1 MFQSEQLQEKWA
13 PLLDYEGMDPIKDNH
28 RKAVTAVL
36 LENQEKFLR
45 EQSAFETG
53 TSMLTEQPTN
63 WTGTNST
70 PGAGAGNAGFSGD
83 ATASGPVA
91 GFDPVLIS
99 LIRRAM
105 LNLVAYDL
113 AGVQPM
119 SGPTGLIFAMR
130 SRYTSQS
137 GTEALFNEADTAFSG
152 TDSNSDTTLT
162 RPFSDPDVGIG
173 TVTQNGTN
181 PSALNPVGTAST
193 NTAAYTVGQG
203 MPTGDSENLGYG
215 ANNQFNQ
222 MAFSIEKVTV
232 TAKSRALKAEYSLE
246 LAQDLKAIH
255 GLNAEAELANI
266 LSTEILAEINR
277 EVIRTIYKVAEQGAI
292 QNTAT
297 AGIFDLDID
306 SNGRWSVEKFKGLI
320 FQIER
325 DANAI
330 AQRTRRGKG
339 NIILCSADVASA
351 LTMAGVL
358 DYTPALNANLN
369 VNDTGNTFAGT
380 LQGKYRVYID
390 PYAAN
395 LTTGI
400 PSSAPTGGNQYYV
413 VGYKGTSP
421 YDAGLFYCPYVP
433 LQMVRAVGENSFQ
446 PKIGFKTR
454 YGMVANPFAQ
464 GLTQGLGAL
473 TTNANRYYR
482 RVAVKNLM

>member
-1 MFQSEQLQEKWA
+1 MFHSEHLQEKWA
-13 PLLDYEGMDPIKDNH
+13 PLLNYEGLDSIKDSH
-28 RKAVTAVL
+28 RRAVTAVL

-45 EQSAFETG
+45 EQNAFASSG
-53 TSMLTEQPTN
+53 SFLTEAAPNVNTQ
-63 WTGTNST
+63 TG
-70 PGAGAGNAGFSGD
+70 ANAGFSGGAD
-83 ATASGPVA
+83 AAGPVA

-99 LIRRAM
+99 LIRRSM
-105 LNLVAYDL
+105 PNLVAYDL

-130 SRYTSQS
+130 SRYASQS
-137 GTEALFNEADTAFSG
+137 GAEGLFNEADTAWSG
-152 TDSNSDTTLT
+152 QNNSRNLTDG
-162 RPFSDPDVGIG
+162 FSDANAGLG
-173 TVTQNGTN
+173 TTSQTGTN
-181 PSALNPVGTAST
+181 PSVLNPVGSASSLGY
-193 NTAAYTVGQG
+193 NVGQG
-203 MPTGDSENLGYG
+203 MRTDGAEALGDGTSNE
-215 ANNQFNQ
+215 FNE

-277 EVIRTIYKVAEQGAI
+277 EVIRTIYKVAEQGAV
-292 QNTAT
+292 QNVAT
-297 AGIFDLDID
+297 AGVFDLDTD
-306 SNGRWSVEKFKGLI
+306 SNGRWSVEKFKGLL

-369 VNDTGNTFAGT
+369 VDDTGNTFAGV

-390 PYAAN
+390 PYSAN
-395 LTTGI
+395 LTTSNGT
-400 PSSAPTGGNQYYV
+400 PGNQYYV
-413 VGYKGTSP
+413 VGYKGSSP

-454 YGMVANPFAQ
+454 YGLVANPFAE
-464 GLTQGLGAL
+464 GTDQGLGRL
-473 TTNANRYYR
+473 KVNANRYYR

>member
-1 MFQSEQLQEKWA
+1 MPSMEHLQEKWA
-13 PLLDYEGMDPIKDNH
+13 PLLDYEGLDPIKDAH
-28 RKAVTAVL
+28 RRSVTAQL
-36 LENQEKFLR
+36 LENQEIAIREEREFLS
-45 EQSAFETG
+45 EA
-53 TSMLTEQPTN
+53 PTN
-63 WTGTNST
+63 SVSNG
-70 PGAGAGNAGFSGD
+70 G
-83 ATASGPVA
+83 VA
-91 GFDPVLIS
+91 NFDPVLIS

-105 LNLVAYDL
+105 PNLVAYDL

-119 SGPTGLIFAMR
+119 NGPTGLIFAMR
-130 SRYTSQS
+130 SRYTSM
-137 GTEALFNEADTAFSG
+137 GGAEALFNEADTAFSASG
-152 TDSNSDTTLT
+152 ISTSDPYVANSD
-162 RPFSDPDVGIG
+162 GIAAGFG
-173 TVTQNGTN
+173 TGSQAGTN
-181 PSALNPVGTAST
+181 PGALNPSSNST
-193 NTAAYTVGQG
+193 QAAYNVGQG
-203 MPTGDSENLGYG
+203 MNTEFAEDLGDG
-215 ANNQFNQ
+215 QTFNE

-277 EVIRTIYKVAEQGAI
+277 EVIRTIYKSAETGATA
-292 QNTAT
+292 NTAT
-297 AGIFDLDID
+297 PGTFDLDVD

-339 NIILCSADVASA
+339 NMILCSADVASA

-369 VNDTGNTFAGT
+369 VDDTGNTFAGV
-380 LQGKYRVYID
+380 LAGKYRVYID

-395 LTTGI
+395 Q
-400 PSSAPTGGNQYYV
+400 AADQYYV
-413 VGYKGTSP
+413 AGYKGSSP

-433 LQMVRAVGENSFQ
+433 LQMVRAVGQDTFQ

-454 YGMVANPFAQ
+454 YGIVSNPFAGANQ
-464 GLTQGLGAL
+464 GVNPGTLKA
-473 TTNANRYYR
+473 NDNRYYR
-482 RVAVKNLM
+482 RVKVSNLM

>member
-1 MFQSEQLQEKWA
+1 MQMPSNEVLQEKWA
-13 PLLDYEGMDPIKDNH
+13 PLLNYDGIDPIKDAH
-28 RKAVTAVL
+28 RKAVTAQL
-36 LENQEKFLR
+36 LENQEIALR
-45 EQSAFETG
+45 EEKEFLHEAA
-53 TSMLTEQPTN
+53 PTN
-63 WTGTNST
+63 SV
-70 PGAGAGNAGFSGD
+70 GNGGFTSSGGQ
-83 ATASGPVA
+83 TVA

-105 LNLVAYDL
+105 PNLVAYDL

-119 SGPTGLIFAMR
+119 TGPTGLIFAMR
-130 SRYTSQS
+130 SRFSTQD
-137 GTEALFNEADTAFSG
+137 GTEALFNEPNTAFSSQNSSSNLTNGFSGGSVGFG
-152 TDSNSDTTLT
+152 TTGGTGLTDASN
-162 RPFSDPDVGIG
+162 PA
-173 TVTQNGTN
+173 
-181 PSALNPVGTAST
+181 ALNPEGSQ
-193 NTAAYTVGQG
+193 AATTYPTGQG
-203 MPTGDSENLGYG
+203 MRTDDAEKMGDAD
-215 ANNQFNQ
+215 ANAFNE

-277 EVIRTIYKVAEQGAI
+277 EVIRTIYKVAESGA
-292 QNTAT
+292 QTNVAT
-297 AGIFDLDID
+297 LGAFDLDTD

-339 NIILCSADVASA
+339 NMILCSADVASA

-369 VNDTGNTFAGT
+369 VDDTGNTFAGV
-380 LQGKYRVYID
+380 LAGKFRVYID
-390 PYAAN
+390 PFAAN
-395 LTTGI
+395 L
-400 PSSAPTGGNQYYV
+400 AADQYYV
-413 VGYKGTSP
+413 AGYKGTSP

-433 LQMVRAVGENSFQ
+433 LQMVRAVGQDTFQ

-454 YGMVANPFAQ
+454 YGIVANPFAE
-464 GLTQGLGAL
+464 GITVGAGRL
-473 TTNANRYYR
+473 QSNANRYYR
-482 RVAVKNLM
+482 RVKVQNLM

>member
-13 PLLDYEGMDPIKDNH
+13 PLLDHEGSEQIQDNH
-28 RKAVTAVL
+28 RRAVTAVL

-45 EQSAFETG
+45 EQSAFENG
-53 TSMLTEQPTN
+53 SSMLTEQPTN
-63 WTGTNST
+63 NTGST
-70 PGAGAGNAGFSGD
+70 STVAGLSADS
-83 ATASGPVA
+83 TASGPMA

-105 LNLVAYDL
+105 PNLVAYDV

-130 SRYTSQS
+130 SRYKTNL
-137 GTEALFNEADTAFSG
+137 GTETFYNEVNSAFSG
-152 TDSNSDTTLT
+152 QPSGEDDTAGFTSLVT
-162 RPFSDPDVGIG
+162 GMG
-173 TVTQNGTN
+173 TTSQNGNN
-181 PSALNPVGTAST
+181 PAVLNPTSTA
-193 NTAAYTVGQG
+193 TAGDYNVGQG
-203 MPTGDSENLGYG
+203 MTTNSAESLSTGND
-215 ANNQFNQ
+215 AFQQ

-277 EVIRTIYKVAEQGAI
+277 EVIRTIYKVAEQGAV
-292 QNTAT
+292 QNVAT
-297 AGIFDLDID
+297 PGVFDLDID

-358 DYTPALNANLN
+358 DYTPALNANLQ
-369 VNDTGNTFAGT
+369 VDPTGNTFAGT

-395 LTTGI
+395 LGGATQTANTS
-400 PSSAPTGGNQYYV
+400 PGNQYYV
-413 VGYKGTSP
+413 VGYKGSSP

-454 YGMVANPFAQ
+454 YGMVANPFADGTAQ
-464 GLTQGLGAL
+464 GMGLL
-473 TTNANRYYR
+473 NVNKNRYYR

>member
-13 PLLDYEGMDPIKDNH
+13 PLLDHEGSEKIQDNH
-28 RKAVTAVL
+28 RRAVTAVL

-45 EQSAFETG
+45 EQSAFENG
-53 TSMLTEQPTN
+53 SSMLTEQPTN
-63 WTGTNST
+63 NTGST
-70 PGAGAGNAGFSGD
+70 STVAGLSADS
-83 ATASGPVA
+83 TASGPMA

-105 LNLVAYDL
+105 PNLVAYDV

-130 SRYTSQS
+130 SRYKTNL
-137 GTEALFNEADTAFSG
+137 GTETFYNEVNSAFSG
-152 TDSNSDTTLT
+152 QPSGEDDSDGFTSLRTGMGTT
-162 RPFSDPDVGIG
+162 S
-173 TVTQNGTN
+173 QNGNN
-181 PSALNPVGTAST
+181 PAVLNPTSTA
-193 NTAAYTVGQG
+193 TAGDYNVGQG
-203 MPTGDSENLGYG
+203 MTTNSAESLSTGND
-215 ANNQFNQ
+215 AFQQ

-277 EVIRTIYKVAEQGAI
+277 EVIRTIYKVAEQGAV
-292 QNTAT
+292 QNVAT
-297 AGIFDLDID
+297 PGVFDLDID

-369 VNDTGNTFAGT
+369 VDDTGNTFAGI

-390 PYAAN
+390 PYSAN
-395 LTTGI
+395 LTSGNAS
-400 PSSAPTGGNQYYV
+400 PGNQYYV
-413 VGYKGTSP
+413 CGYKGSSP
-421 YDAGLFYCPYVP
+421 YDAGIFYCPYVP

-454 YGMVANPFAQ
+454 YGIVANPFAE
-464 GLTQGLGAL
+464 GTTQGLGAL
-473 TTNANRYYR
+473 GVNKNRYYR